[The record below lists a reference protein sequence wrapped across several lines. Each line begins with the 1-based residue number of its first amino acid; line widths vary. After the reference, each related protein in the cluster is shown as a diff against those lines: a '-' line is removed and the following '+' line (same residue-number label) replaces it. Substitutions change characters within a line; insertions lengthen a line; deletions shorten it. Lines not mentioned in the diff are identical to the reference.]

1 MTRLFVPLDN
11 VPFFAFLFHD
21 LGLAPHTPGQ
31 DPAPRLLEAMA
42 HTPAWRDDLG
52 PLADLD
58 WRADPFH
65 QAAIVGVTGLN
76 ERPNGLVFYGLTA
89 QSDRG
94 TAHAVLYRAPDR
106 WRLERVGMG
115 EAATTA
121 EAILEELDQRFVIS
135 PNQELSPCPCC
146 SHRFPAFQQLGTPAR
161 PSVVSCGNCS
171 FSLESKEEAEQNGIQ
186 WNRLAQ
192 LAMSTPRLVRPA
204 VSEVCGAHCQA
215 VALRSRA
222 TFVAA
227 A

>member
-11 VPFFAFLFHD
+11 VPFFAFLFRD

-31 DPAPRLLEAMA
+31 DPASRLLEALT
-42 HTPAWRDDLG
+42 HTTAWRN
-52 PLADLD
+52 DLD
-58 WRADPFH
+58 WRVDPTLLG
-65 QAAIVGVTGLN
+65 AIAGVTGLN

-89 QSDRG
+89 QTDRG

-115 EAATTA
+115 EASTTA
-121 EAILEELDQRFVIS
+121 EAMLEELDQRFVAS
-135 PNQELSPCPCC
+135 PNQVLSPCPCC
-146 SHRFPAFQQLGTPAR
+146 THRFPAFQQLGTPAR
-161 PSVVSCGNCS
+161 PSVITCGNCS
-171 FSLESKEEAEQNGIQ
+171 FSLESKEEAEQNGVQ

-204 VSEVCGAHCQA
+204 VSDVCGVHCQS

-222 TFVAA
+222 TSAAVA
-227 A
+227 